1 MIPVKKI
8 GKNIVIWTEEVGLLV
23 VAVSTFIAIVMEVGV
38 MIENRHVAIADLLL
52 LFIYLE
58 VLAMVGIYLESE
70 KLPVRYPLYIAIVAL
85 ARYLMLD
92 MKSMDTF
99 KMLGVA
105 GSAFVISLTILAI
118 RFGHIKYPYKVDEP
132 VPDGKKGARKQ
143 GFPRPTGG
151 G

>member
-1 MIPVKKI
+1 MV
-8 GKNIVIWTEEVGLLV
+8 VWTEEAGLLV
-23 VAVSTFIAIVMEVGV
+23 VAVSTLIAIIMEVNT
-38 MIENRHVAIADLLL
+38 MIQNGHVAIADLLL

-92 MKSMDTF
+92 MKSMDTG

-105 GSAFVISLTILAI
+105 GSAFIISLTILAI
-118 RFGHIKYPYKVDEP
+118 RFGHIRFPYKVDEIP
-132 VPDGKKGARKQ
+132 EKTGASKKPSAKK
-143 GFPRPTGG
+143 
-151 G
+151 